1 MRPQHTDPGRVASLV
16 LSYQLRVL
24 RYPERY
30 ATTNPLGVEARVPS
44 AIKLENILDFKL
56 NIEATGRR

>member
-16 LSYQLRVL
+16 DSYQLRVL

-30 ATTNPLGVEARVPS
+30 AKTDPLGADAQVPN

-56 NIEATGRR
+56 NI